1 MASKAQPGTVPAPDK
16 QEDQVASSLRPLTA
30 RGIDQTTVLRRLG
43 IGFLVV
49 ILLLAMAAFL
59 SVSRSRTIH
68 NAAAEL
74 LRQERI
80 SSAVVDELQFTHQHM
95 STLLLQLF
103 DEDHP
108 TRELRRRTDS
118 LEAAVRRVTA
128 DGARIQPH
136 PAWPKV
142 REVGLKFAE
151 MSRQLLVAPP
161 GKRDDIETSLEDLR
175 TEFSRLSGDIVR
187 GQAGTAAQLEDQI
200 EQQSVDLTQESAW
213 LLGTC
218 LLLSIA
224 GAAVTIRIAQQSLRT
239 MRWQAEELNRV
250 SWHMLQN
257 QETAARRFSHE
268 MHDELGQVLTGLKAN
283 LIAMTPEE
291 FGRRRQD
298 SMNLLD
304 EAIAKTRELSQLLHP
319 VILDDFGIEAA
330 LRWVAERFS
339 ERTGIEVECESS
351 VRGRLAEGTETH
363 LFRIAQEALTNV
375 ARHSGATK
383 ASILLTESGGGV
395 RLVVE
400 DNGRGLKAEAA
411 HNPGLGMVGMRAR
424 ARQIGGELKV
434 ARSRA
439 GGVKVEIN
447 APRRE
452 AETDGSE
459 KDASAAS

>member
-1 MASKAQPGTVPAPDK
+1 MVTAPDK
-16 QEDQVASSLRPLTA
+16 QEDQAGGSLRSLTA
-30 RGIDQTTVLRRLG
+30 RGIDQTTILRRLS
-43 IGFLVV
+43 IGFFIV
-49 ILLLAMAAFL
+49 ILLLATAAVL
-59 SVSRSRTIH
+59 SVRRSWTIH

-80 SSAVVDELQFTHQHM
+80 SSAVVDELQLTQQHM

-108 TRELRRRTDS
+108 MRELRRRTS
-118 LEAAVRRVTA
+118 LLEADVRRVTT
-128 DGARIQPH
+128 DGARIEPH
-136 PAWPKV
+136 PAWPQV

-151 MSRQLLVAPP
+151 MSRQLLTAPP
-161 GKRDDIETSLEDLR
+161 SQRDAIETDLEDLR
-175 TEFSRLSGDIVR
+175 TEFSRLSADIVR
-187 GQAGTAAQLEDQI
+187 GQAKTAAELEDQI
-200 EQQSVDLTQESAW
+200 EHQSVDLTQESAW

-224 GAAVTIRIAQQSLRT
+224 GAAVTIRIAQQSFR
-239 MRWQAEELNRV
+239 MVRWQAEELNRV

-283 LIAMTPEE
+283 LTAMTPEE
-291 FGRRRQD
+291 FASRRQD
-298 SMNLLD
+298 SMHLLD
-304 EAIAKTRELSQLLHP
+304 EAIGKTRELSQLLHP
-319 VILDDFGIEAA
+319 VILDDFGIQAG
-330 LRWVAERFS
+330 LRWLADRFG

-351 VRGRLAEGTETH
+351 VRGRLAEGTEMH
-363 LFRIAQEALTNV
+363 LFRIAQEALTNI

-383 ASILLTESGGGV
+383 ASIRLTESGGGV

-400 DNGRGLKAEAA
+400 DNGRGLKREAA
-411 HNPGLGMVGMRAR
+411 LKPGLGMVGMRAR

-434 ARSRA
+434 GRSQA
-439 GGVKVEIN
+439 GGVRLEIN

-452 AETDGSE
+452 AESDGAE
-459 KDASAAS
+459 KNASSAG